1 MMLYILNILYLKVD
15 LVFSGLIVRKRKTLR
30 FQKNRD
36 LMWLI
41 MN

>member
-1 MMLYILNILYLKVD
+1 MMFYILNIPYLKVD
-15 LVFSGLIVRKRKTLR
+15 LVFSRLIVRKRQTLR

-36 LMWLI
+36 VMWLN